1 MLTIYELAT
10 RLILSVVLG
19 GFIGWE
25 RSKAKKPAGLKTHI
39 LVSLGSAVFT
49 IISFAAVNELKLIKV
64 TGTIDPTR
72 IAAGI
77 ITGIGFLGAGAIIR
91 SGENVM
97 GLTTAASIWIVAA
110 IGMACGFGLYYLAII
125 ATVLVVLTL
134 IVLDKIEGKGLG
146 EKTEKEEK

>member
-10 RLILSVVLG
+10 RLILSIVLG
-19 GFIGWE
+19 GFLGWE
-25 RSKAKKPAGLKTHI
+25 RLRAKKPAGLKTHI

-49 IISFAAVNELKLIKV
+49 IISFAAVNEIKNVKV

-91 SGENVM
+91 SGENVL

-110 IGMACGFGLYYLAII
+110 IGMACGFGLYSLAVI
-125 ATVLVVLTL
+125 ATILVVLSL
-134 IVLDKIEGKGLG
+134 IVLEKIEEKG
-146 EKTEKEEK
+146 EADKKEEK